1 MLFNSISSNIDEVLP
16 INPSSVFVSG
26 NFNIHHMD
34 WLIFSG
40 GTDRPGELIYN
51 FSISN
56 DLTQMATWNPDC
68 DSHSSTLLD
77 LVIY

>member
-68 DSHSSTLLD
+68 HSHSPTLLD

>member
-1 MLFNSISSNIDEVLP
+1 MRFFQSTHL
-16 INPSSVFVSG
+16 VFVFG

-56 DLTQMATWNPDC
+56 DLTQMAIWNPDC